1 MHVSPLILISI
12 GCALFVFLVTLSGF
26 LLFRWMR
33 NLQQEIAK
41 KEGQLLLLR
50 QENGGLHAKLI
61 ESDTR
66 LIEERKAAEE
76 KLILLNQSHQKMT
89 DTFKLLSVDALKNNA
104 QSFLELATARM
115 ERINETSRGDLKLR
129 QQAIDDLVKPI
140 KESLNKVDLKMQQ
153 IEKDRA
159 SAFSGL
165 SEQVKSLAHTQNRLH
180 LETGNL
186 VKALRTPNVRGRW
199 GEIQLRRVV
208 EMAGMIEHCDF
219 LEQESISV
227 DDRRLR
233 PDMIIKLP
241 NHKQVVVDSKTP
253 LQGYLDAHEATDEI
267 VRLERLK
274 DHARQVRVHIQQLSS
289 KAYWDQFK
297 AAPEFV
303 VLFLPGETFFSA
315 ALEQDPSLIEL
326 GVEQRVILAT
336 PTTLIALLRAVAYGW
351 SQELVAKNAQ
361 EICDLGKML
370 YERVGVLAKH
380 FDEIRRC
387 VDNTVHAYNKAVG
400 SFEGRVLVTAR
411 KFKELGAG
419 TDDDLEAIDTIDRTT
434 RQITT
439 PLKIAKDK
447 SVISKEII

>member
-1 MHVSPLILISI
+1 MHVSPLLLVSI
-12 GCALFVFLVTLSGF
+12 GSAFFVLLLALCGF
-26 LLFRWMR
+26 LCFRWMR
-33 NLQQEIAK
+33 NVQQEAAK
-41 KEGQLLLLR
+41 KEAEVLALR
-50 QENGGLHAKLI
+50 QENHSLHARLVQ
-61 ESDTR
+61 SDTR
-66 LIEERKAAEE
+66 LIEERKAADE
-76 KLILLNQSHQKMT
+76 KLALLNNSHQKMS
-89 DTFKLLSVDALKNNA
+89 DTFKLLSNDVLKSNA
-104 QSFLELATARM
+104 QSFLELATAKM
-115 ERINETSRGDLKLR
+115 EKMHESARGELKLR
-129 QQAIDDLVKPI
+129 QHAIDDLVKPI

-153 IEKDRA
+153 IEKDRIF
-159 SAFSGL
+159 AFTSL

-199 GEIQLRRVV
+199 GEMQLRRVV

-227 DDRRLR
+227 DDKRLR
-233 PDMIIKLP
+233 PDMVIKLP
-241 NHKQVVVDSKTP
+241 NNKQVVVDSKTP
-253 LQGYLDAHEATDEI
+253 LQGYLEAHEATDEDI
-267 VRLERLK
+267 RIGCLK
-274 DHARQVRVHIQQLSS
+274 DHARQVRQHIQQLSS

-361 EICDLGKML
+361 EICSLGKTL

-419 TDDDLEAIDTIDRTT
+419 TDDDLEAIEIVDRTT
-434 RQITT
+434 RQLAVSDLLET
-439 PLKIAKDK
+439 LKK
-447 SVISKEII
+447 